1 MKKSD
6 LTKVKDLLYRLEH
19 RTGMYID
26 VVDTSTYYG
35 IVSFITG
42 FEQAIYL
49 LDNDNELF
57 GKLFYTWFYDKIN
70 EESNLVYSAYI
81 LRYLGNNDEEQAKKL
96 LFSYWNAYLDELI
109 KKASD

>member
-19 RTGMYID
+19 RTEMYID

-35 IVSFITG
+35 IVSFVTG

-49 LDNDNELF
+49 LDNNNELF

-70 EESNLVYSAYI
+70 KESNLVYSAYI
-81 LRYLGNNDEEQAKKL
+81 FRYLANNEEEQAKKL

-109 KKASD
+109 NQASD